1 METATQLQ
9 SISLIQLVKKGIVS
23 NISEVR
29 ENSSGY
35 PFVTLIKTDRLR
47 GNKSQNIYFGKETSQ
62 KVLDNFKVG
71 DKILPFLKECNVVKT
86 KNAEGETRFKISH
99 STSPYSSEAE
109 LMSEFGLDE
118 IATDFPVEEF
128 AKQFEGVETNI
139 NVPQP

>member
-1 METATQLQ
+1 MEKATQLQ

-23 NISEVR
+23 NISELR
-29 ENSSGY
+29 ENQNGY
-35 PFVTLIKTDRLR
+35 PFVTLLKNNR
-47 GNKSQNIYFGKETSQ
+47 SQNIYFGKSTSE

-71 DKILPFLKECNVVKT
+71 EKILAFLKECNVVKT

-118 IATDFPVEEF
+118 IASDFPIEEF
-128 AKQFEGVETNI
+128 SKEFQSVRPEI
-139 NVPQP
+139 SIPQA